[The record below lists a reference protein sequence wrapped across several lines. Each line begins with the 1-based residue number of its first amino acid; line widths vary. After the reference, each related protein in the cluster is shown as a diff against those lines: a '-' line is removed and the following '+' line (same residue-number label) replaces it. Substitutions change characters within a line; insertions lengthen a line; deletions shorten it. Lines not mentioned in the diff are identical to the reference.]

1 MPRLFYESI
10 VGNVTNNSGAVVPGA
25 TVTVMQ
31 THTNESRSAVTNN
44 SDYVVSTVTTGTY
57 TVAISKPGF
66 QVLETKDVN
75 VTIST
80 TVRVDGKLPR
90 RSNLPKTRLFRR
102 SFVLL
107 SSGLM
112 LIGKPKSRKGS
123 VPLWTTGKKRE
134 RHLAPLPSIRS
145 VLELRR

>member
-31 THTNESRSAVTNN
+31 TQTNESRSAVTNN

-80 TVRVDGKLPR
+80 TVRVDG
-90 RSNLPKTRLFRR
+90 
-102 SFVLL
+102 
-107 SSGLM
+107 
-112 LIGKPKSRKGS
+112 
-123 VPLWTTGKKRE
+123 
-134 RHLAPLPSIRS
+134 
-145 VLELRR
+145 